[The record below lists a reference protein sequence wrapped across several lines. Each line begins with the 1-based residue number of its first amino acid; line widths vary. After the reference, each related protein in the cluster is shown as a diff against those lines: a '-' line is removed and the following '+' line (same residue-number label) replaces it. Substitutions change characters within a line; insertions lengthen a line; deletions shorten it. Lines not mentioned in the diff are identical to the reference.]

1 MGWPRVHT
9 CRDYNTILQLAL
21 FQKQWKHSLT
31 FNILP
36 HATCLLQ
43 PRHAVAGMQGKQSE
57 HHANGLHFPSTTKKI
72 SQWVCFL
79 LIAFQTLYWSAVCYY
94 NKIARVINLQSQF
107 GAYGSRR
114 FIVQDGRFPLPWASG
129 KASYHDGSRSQ
140 N

>member
-1 MGWPRVHT
+1 MGWPRQG
-9 CRDYNTILQLAL
+9 RDYNTVLQLAL

-72 SQWVCFL
+72 SITVGLFSSHCILNIVLVSCL
-79 LIAFQTLYWSAVCYY
+79 LL
-94 NKIARVINLQSQF
+94 
-107 GAYGSRR
+107 
-114 FIVQDGRFPLPWASG
+114 
-129 KASYHDGSRSQ
+129 
-140 N
+140 